1 METTELIKKVRKIEI
16 KTRGL
21 TKQLFSGEY
30 HSAFKGRGMAF
41 NEVREYQAGDDIRSI
56 DWNVTARYATPFVKV
71 FEEERE
77 LTVVLLVDISGSQGF
92 GTMLQFKRDLVT
104 ELCAVLSFSAIQ
116 NNDKIGLLFFSDE
129 VEKFIPPKKGKYHAL
144 RIIREL
150 LEFQPKGKGTNL
162 SNALA
167 YLTNV
172 LKKKSIVFVISD
184 FISKDYDAALKVASK
199 KHDTVAIQIYDIA
212 EEELPK
218 VGIIR
223 MLDSETN
230 QHLWVDTNSKNV
242 RESYKNWWDS
252 NQKMLNISL
261 NKNKVDLIKIRT
273 DESYIGPLQNF
284 FRKRENKR

>member
-92 GTMLQFKRDLVT
+92 GTKLQFKRDLVT